1 MPVYSILQFLYI
13 LSEIYM
19 YVFLFYI
26 LLSYFNLEPDNPLV
40 RITESICAPVQNFFL
55 RVLPPI
61 RIGMFDLSP
70 LYVFI
75 FLQLIQF
82 ALQALMNN
90 YR

>member
-1 MPVYSILQFLYI
+1 MIFTFLQFLYI

-26 LLSYFNLEPDNPLV
+26 LLSYFNLSEDNPLV
-40 RITESICAPVQNFFL
+40 KITDSLCTPVQNFFL
-55 RVLPPI
+55 RILPPI

-75 FLQLIQF
+75 FLQIVQII
-82 ALQALMNN
+82 LQSLMNN